1 VSAFERRNKL
11 GIVGHRGGRGE
22 GWPAENTMAAFERAF
37 AEGADA
43 IELDVRQCATG
54 EVVVFHDPDLK
65 RTSGD
70 DDLRKVSTVSYLE
83 LATRYKTPLLRDIL
97 AFCNDRRLG
106 LNVEIK
112 YDGGGSAEGGTR
124 NLGRADRAALCRAV
138 CRLLDVHREL
148 DVILSSFDPRILARV
163 RALRGDLRCALLTTT
178 ERKWS
183 LPLARFGLV
192 RGIVWAVHLEK
203 VQATERVIRGLRRRG
218 LHVGVWTVNNV
229 EEARRLRSWGAD
241 WVITDQTAIIRAG
254 AA

>member
-1 VSAFERRNKL
+1 MSVFEHRKKL

-22 GWPAENTMAAFERAF
+22 GWPAENTMAAFERAYT
-37 AEGADA
+37 EGADA

-65 RTSGD
+65 RASSGE
-70 DDLRKVSTVSYLE
+70 DLRKVGAVSYLE

-97 AFCNDRRLG
+97 AFCNDRKLG

-112 YDGGGSAEGGTR
+112 YDDV
-124 NLGRADRAALCRAV
+124 DRRTLSRAV

-148 DVILSSFDPRILARV
+148 DVIISSFDPRILARV

-183 LPLARFGLV
+183 LPLARFGVV

-203 VQATERVIRGLRRRG
+203 VQATERIIRGLRRRG
-218 LHVGVWTVNNV
+218 LHVGVWTVNDV

-254 AA
+254 ASGST

>member
-1 VSAFERRNKL
+1 MSVFERKKKL
-11 GIVGHRGGRGE
+11 GVVGHRGGRGE
-22 GWPAENTMAAFERAF
+22 GWPAENTMAAFERAYE
-37 AEGADA
+37 EGADA

-65 RTSGD
+65 RTSGGS
-70 DDLRKVSTVSYLE
+70 DLRKISDVPYLD
-83 LATRYKTPLLRDIL
+83 LATHWKTPLLRDVL
-97 AFCNDRRLG
+97 AFCNDRKLG

-112 YDGGGSAEGGTR
+112 YDDV
-124 NLGRADRAALCRAV
+124 DRPRLARAV
-138 CRLLDVHREL
+138 CRLLDAHPKL
-148 DVILSSFDPRILARV
+148 DVIISSFDPRILAHV

-183 LPLARFGLV
+183 LPLARFGMV

-203 VQATERVIRGLRRRG
+203 VQATERVVRGLRRRG
-218 LHVGVWTVNNV
+218 LHVGVWTVNDV
-229 EEARRLRSWGAD
+229 EEARRLRSWGVD

>member
-1 VSAFERRNKL
+1 
-11 GIVGHRGGRGE
+11 
-22 GWPAENTMAAFERAF
+22 MAAFERAY

-65 RTSGD
+65 RTSGGE
-70 DDLRKVSTVSYLE
+70 DLRNVSAVSYLE
-83 LATRYKTPLLRDIL
+83 LATQYKTPLLRDIL

-106 LNVEIK
+106 LNIEIK
-112 YDGGGSAEGGTR
+112 YDDV
-124 NLGRADRAALCRAV
+124 DRAALCRAV

-218 LHVGVWTVNNV
+218 LHVAVWTVNDV